1 MKRMILA
8 VCAALALSGCAALG
22 NLAGGLP
29 PSPAAA
35 ADQTT
40 LDEKAVTVAALAVDA
55 LAVSATHLVQ
65 AGVIE
70 KGSPRALAVADGLDR
85 ARRWVN
91 AAAAAR
97 RAGNADSY
105 AEALT
110 KAGEALAAVKFAL
123 NQGD

>member
-40 LDEKAVTVAALAVDA
+40 LDEQALLAVELAYKAARTAAELAVDA
-55 LAVSATHLVQ
+55 GVLKGEAATRVAVLDNQAFLAVTLARSAYKTGNAQ
-65 AGVIE
+65 SY
-70 KGSPRALAVADGLDR
+70 KDALGEAQKAVAALL
-85 ARRWVN
+85 
-91 AAAAAR
+91 
-97 RAGNADSY
+97 
-105 AEALT
+105 ALT
-110 KAGEALAAVKFAL
+110 GR
-123 NQGD
+123 N